1 MKNNTG
7 TPLIGEVYQGTVVG
21 IQRYGAFVNFG
32 FEQDGLVPLKEISHS
47 HIESVESALSLRQ
60 AVSVKVI
67 GFDQRGLP
75 KLSIKAVS
83 GDSGEYQSGDFHG
96 GRGGS
101 FRKPRGGSL
110 TGQKPVEGTVYNG
123 VVVKIVDF
131 GAFIDFGFGQDGMVH
146 ISQIA
151 PHRIPDVRSELEEG
165 QSVRVKFIGFDDRG
179 RIKLS
184 IKEAVGHSA
193 IDGPVASAPRHSR
206 DSGESRHSRSDSRDR
221 DAAPSG
227 PQPVIGE
234 VYKGNI
240 VTIISSGV
248 FVKFGFEKDGMVHV
262 REISDEHISNI
273 EDVLSVNDTVMVKV
287 IGFDD
292 HGRTKL
298 SIKQVE

>member
-1 MKNNTG
+1 MKNNKG

-47 HIESVESALSLRQ
+47 HIESVEAALSLRQ

-67 GFDQRGLP
+67 GFDDRGFP

-83 GDSGEYQSGDFHG
+83 GRADGYNSGGS
-96 GRGGS
+96 RGGAV
-101 FRKPRGGSL
+101 RKRSNEEL
-110 TGQKPVEGTVYNG
+110 KEKPVEGTVYNG
-123 VVVKIVDF
+123 VVVKILEF
-131 GAFIDFGFGQDGMVH
+131 GAFVNFGFGPDGMVH

-151 PHRIPDVRSELEEG
+151 PHRIPDVSSELELY

-184 IKEAVGHSA
+184 IKEAVGHAA
-193 IDGPVASAPRHSR
+193 IDGPVPI
-206 DSGESRHSRSDSRDR
+206 DVPVSGESRYSNRESRES
-221 DAAPSG
+221 APSG

-234 VYKGNI
+234 TYEGTVVK
-240 VTIISSGV
+240 IISAGV
-248 FVKFGFEKDGMVHV
+248 FVKFGFEKDGLVHV

-292 HGRTKL
+292 QGRTKL
-298 SIKQVE
+298 SIKQVEA

>member
-60 AVSVKVI
+60 PVSVKVI

-83 GDSGEYQSGDFHG
+83 GDSDSYHG
-96 GRGGS
+96 GDSQQGGS
-101 FRKPRGGSL
+101 RGAPFRKPRGGGL

-131 GAFIDFGFGQDGMVH
+131 GAFVDFGFGQDGMVH

-151 PHRIPDVRSELEEG
+151 PHRIPDVRSELEER
-165 QSVRVKFIGFDDRG
+165 QNVRVKFIGFDDRG

-184 IKEAVGHSA
+184 IKEAVGHTA
-193 IDGPVASAPRHSR
+193 IDGPV
-206 DSGESRHSRSDSRDR
+206 SGESRHSRDSAR

-227 PQPVIGE
+227 PQPVVGE
-234 VYKGNI
+234 TYEGTV

-273 EDVLSVNDTVMVKV
+273 EDVLSVGDTVNVKV
-287 IGFDD
+287 IDFDD
-292 HGRTKL
+292 QGRTKL
-298 SIKQVE
+298 SIKQAE

>member
-32 FEQDGLVPLKEISHS
+32 FEQDGLVPIKEISHA
-47 HIESVESALSLRQ
+47 HIESVESMLSLRQ
-60 AVSVKVI
+60 PVSVKVI
-67 GFDQRGLP
+67 GFDQRGFP

-83 GDSGEYQSGDFHG
+83 GESNAGSDYQG
-96 GRGGS
+96 GGS
-101 FRKPRGGSL
+101 RSSLSRKPRGAGSME
-110 TGQKPVEGTVYNG
+110 QKPVEGTVYNG

-131 GAFIDFGFGQDGMVH
+131 GAFVDFGFGQDGMVH

-151 PHRIPDVRSELEEG
+151 SHRIPDVRSELEEK

-184 IKEAVGHSA
+184 IKEAMGHTA
-193 IDGPVASAPRHSR
+193 VDGPLAGQSRGSR
-206 DSGESRHSRSDSRDR
+206 DHSVS
-221 DAAPSG
+221 SG

-234 VYKGNI
+234 TYEGTVVK
-240 VTIISSGV
+240 IISSGV
-248 FVKFGFEKDGMVHV
+248 FVKFGFDKDGMVHV
-262 REISDEHISNI
+262 REISDEHINNI
-273 EDVLSVNDTVMVKV
+273 EDVISVGDTVTVKV

-292 HGRTKL
+292 QGRTKL

>member
-1 MKNNTG
+1 MKNNPG

-47 HIESVESALSLRQ
+47 HIEDVESVLSLRQ
-60 AVSVKVI
+60 PVSVKVI
-67 GFDQRGLP
+67 GFDQRGFP
-75 KLSIKAVS
+75 KLSIKEVS
-83 GDSGEYQSGDFHG
+83 GGSGEGHG
-96 GRGGS
+96 SRGSS
-101 FRKPRGGSL
+101 FRKPSRSGSIN
-110 TGQKPVEGTVYNG
+110 GPKPTEGTVYNG
-123 VVVKIVDF
+123 TVVKIVDF

-151 PHRIPDVRSELEEG
+151 PHRIPDVHSVLSIREK
-165 QSVRVKFIGFDDRG
+165 VRVKFIGFDDRG

-184 IKEAVGHSA
+184 IKEAIGHTA
-193 IDGPVASAPRHSR
+193 IDGPV
-206 DSGESRHSRSDSRDR
+206 SGRSE

-227 PQPVIGE
+227 PQPDIGATYDGK
-234 VYKGNI
+234 V

-248 FVKFGFEKDGMVHV
+248 FVKFGFENDGMVHV
-262 REISDEHISNI
+262 SEISDDHIRSI
-273 EDVLSVNDTVMVKV
+273 DDVLAVGDEVRVKV

-298 SIKQVE
+298 SIKQAE